1 MKKIIVLLMALLS
14 LSVFAQKDS
23 LDIDKTFNY
32 PIKEGDEQWMKLA
45 NTRNRIA
52 ALQIPSSQLKE
63 IPTEKLLDV
72 CLDYPYLVSVV
83 FCNDYQRS
91 VELLVSQFNGFQE
104 LLNRKDIVTV
114 LLNKERNMIDDF
126 EKMQSYPL
134 TEQGKFSFQWLI
146 VDLLFIQKEVKTQIN
161 EQQKGEFNEIYKRNQ
176 SFQVIF
182 FSLNIS
188 EASENPLLTILL

>member
-91 VELLVSQFNGFQE
+91 VELLVSVRQ
-104 LLNRKDIVTV
+104 LL
-114 LLNKERNMIDDF
+114 
-126 EKMQSYPL
+126 QYS
-134 TEQGKFSFQWLI
+134 
-146 VDLLFIQKEVKTQIN
+146 
-161 EQQKGEFNEIYKRNQ
+161 
-176 SFQVIF
+176 
-182 FSLNIS
+182 
-188 EASENPLLTILL
+188 